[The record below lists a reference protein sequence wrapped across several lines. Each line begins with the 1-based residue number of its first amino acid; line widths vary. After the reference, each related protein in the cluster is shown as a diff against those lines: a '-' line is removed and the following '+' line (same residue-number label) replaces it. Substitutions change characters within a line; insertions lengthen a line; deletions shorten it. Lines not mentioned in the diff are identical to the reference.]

1 MDDPKRAR
9 SRKRLIRPRVSLQ
22 NVAPV
27 LYSTPNR
34 PQCPDSSLERPKNSL
49 TVPIFQPFAA
59 KCFFFCLRIFVI
71 LQSFFT

>member
-34 PQCPDSSLERPKNSL
+34 PLIVLGDQGLVGAPK
-49 TVPIFQPFAA
+49 
-59 KCFFFCLRIFVI
+59 RIKGI
-71 LQSFFT
+71 IAH